1 MLKLIMLDFINY
13 NFIFRIISLNLS
25 KIDLYFISYQSSFM
39 KQVILMI
46 IFYVI
51 VYKLKLIVFN
61 QMLKY

>member
-1 MLKLIMLDFINY
+1 MLDFINY